1 MIPIISVP
9 LPGGGTALIK
19 TADIGGATSNKN
31 PKHTDL
37 YVLGWAPQGITV
49 DLRIEDFAEIWVSAM
64 FDEPQSDVEYEIVF
78 TPDEVH

>member
-9 LPGGGTALIK
+9 LPGGGTALVK
-19 TADIGGATSNKN
+19 TVDIGGATSNTN

-37 YVLGWAPQGITV
+37 YVLGWATQGITV

-64 FDEPQSDVEYEIVF
+64 FDEPGNDAEYEIVF
-78 TPDEVH
+78 APDEVH